1 MRHHAHGSLGG
12 GAPARPT
19 QAQTRAQPQA
29 EPEPSHKPK
38 PTPKPKPKPKP
49 TPTPTRKP
57 TPKPQ
62 QVARD
67 LEKLTAQKE
76 LEKLTAE
83 NQQLKGAGAAPAT
96 ASPPA
101 LGHDPWS
108 SFLGEDGPAAESE
121 AKAEAKAEA
130 TAEAQG
136 GGGGGALTAEELRAL
151 AGALSGSEPEAKPAA
166 RAPAKPTG
174 SKPPRPASSST
185 SSGPPGKALTEQEL
199 EAQLGDDTYM
209 RALMAKKDA
218 KRAKN
223 VPSANA
229 PPAGVAAHIELTLHK
244 PEKTSVVGVQCEP
257 APGGEGV
264 LIVAM
269 SQKARDR

>member
-1 MRHHAHGSLGG
+1 MGTCTRSARRRRAWAAWVCGG
-12 GAPARPT
+12 
-19 QAQTRAQPQA
+19 
-29 EPEPSHKPK
+29 
-38 PTPKPKPKPKP
+38 
-49 TPTPTRKP
+49 
-57 TPKPQ
+57 
-62 QVARD
+62 
-67 LEKLTAQKE
+67 
-76 LEKLTAE
+76 
-83 NQQLKGAGAAPAT
+83 
-96 ASPPA
+96 
-101 LGHDPWS
+101 
-108 SFLGEDGPAAESE
+108 
-121 AKAEAKAEA
+121 
-130 TAEAQG
+130 G

-151 AGALSGSEPEAKPAA
+151 AGALRGSEPEAKPAA

-185 SSGPPGKALTEQEL
+185 SSSGPPGKALTEQEL

-229 PPAGVAAHIELTLHK
+229 PPAGGGGVAAFMELTLHK
-244 PEKTSVVGVQCEP
+244 PEKSSVVGVQCEP

-269 SQKARDR
+269 SQKARGR